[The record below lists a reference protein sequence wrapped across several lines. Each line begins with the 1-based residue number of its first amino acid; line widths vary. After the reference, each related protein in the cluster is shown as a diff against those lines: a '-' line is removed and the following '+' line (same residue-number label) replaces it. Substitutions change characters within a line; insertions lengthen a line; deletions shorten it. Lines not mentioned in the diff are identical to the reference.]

1 MANPPSGIMR
11 RFFRAALDDYFC
23 SDYIMMANTL
33 ECTVEDIKQALSRD
47 SARIDFTVFERLLA
61 YCLQNELSIDRLLR
75 AVD

>member
-1 MANPPSGIMR
+1 MATPPSGIMR

-33 ECTVEDIKQALSRD
+33 ECTVEDIKQALSRA

-75 AVD
+75 AID

>member
-47 SARIDFTVFERLLA
+47 SAWIDFTVFERLLA